1 MPFQIRD
8 LFFSIRDLFFGI
20 RNLLFT
26 FADLLFALGNFTTEF
41 FVLSSQPLI
50 LTFELFPAGRRGMSM
65 AIRRGCELLS
75 GVSRSRTHPP
85 YSKRFGRICP
95 AKSAKIFPSHPP
107 ELRDEPMAMIPF
119 MQRFPEVGARETR
132 CVTVPQRQSLPQG
145 DYGFVE
151 FYCDEPDCDCR
162 RVMID
167 VLRPETGGSKV
178 WATISYGWES
188 LDFYRQWDGGGS
200 DPVQIKGPYLDP
212 LNPQTKYSSALLDLF
227 RFLIQSPEYVARL
240 PTALS
245 DVPRVRR
252 RSRQPQR

>member
-1 MPFQIRD
+1 
-8 LFFSIRDLFFGI
+8 
-20 RNLLFT
+20 
-26 FADLLFALGNFTTEF
+26 
-41 FVLSSQPLI
+41 
-50 LTFELFPAGRRGMSM
+50 
-65 AIRRGCELLS
+65 
-75 GVSRSRTHPP
+75 
-85 YSKRFGRICP
+85 
-95 AKSAKIFPSHPP
+95 
-107 ELRDEPMAMIPF
+107 MAMIPF

-145 DYGFVE
+145 EYGFIE
-151 FYCDEPDCDCR
+151 LYCDEPGCDCR

-240 PTALS
+240 QRHYQMFRESVDGVDNRHGSQEANRT
-245 DVPRVRR
+245 RNRR
-252 RSRQPQR
+252 RHLRDLRRRRRHSR